1 MDAYAFPLESPCP
14 PPKIPSLLSSSCG
27 PSRAWA
33 GSLGRARHGRVVL
46 VLPAVAGD
54 VDDSGSG
61 VRVGFHGHELD
72 QGGGGPPVGGLAV
85 PEVGQVESGSVLGI
99 EPVTGVGGVVL
110 EGDEDGSDPLSLGE
124 DTGGGCVQL
133 DVVVGQLLGQ
143 LDF

>member
-1 MDAYAFPLESPCP
+1 MSPLL
-14 PPKIPSLLSSSCG
+14 KIPSPLSSSRG

-33 GSLGRARHGRVVL
+33 GSLGRARHGGVIIFF
-46 VLPAVAGD
+46 PAVAGD
-54 VDDSGSG
+54 VDDGWGG
-61 VRVGFHGHELD
+61 VWVGFHGHELD

-85 PEVGQVESGSVLGI
+85 PEVGQVESGSVLGV
-99 EPVTGVGGVVL
+99 EPVTGIGGVVL